1 MQFTVSDIAELDA
14 LAGKLASTVQKGDTI
29 LLDGELG
36 SGKTEFVRHVAKHL
50 GVEDDITSPTFCFL
64 NSYNTNAG
72 FKLHH
77 FDVYRLNSEDELS
90 GVGFDECG
98 YNPTDGVAFIEWASK
113 FPDAMP
119 EDALQLSFSGQGD
132 DPREIIGIANTQR
145 IAHILEGM
153 SNE

>member
-1 MQFTVSDIAELDA
+1 MQFMVSDIGELDV
-14 LAGKLASTVQKGDTI
+14 LAGNLASSLQVGDTI

-36 SGKTEFVRHVAKHL
+36 SGKTEFVRHVAKQL

-64 NSYNTNAG
+64 NSYDTNAS

-90 GVGFDECG
+90 DVGFDECA

-113 FPDAMP
+113 FPDSMP
-119 EDALQLSFSGQGD
+119 EDALHLNFTGQGD
-132 DPREIIGIANTQR
+132 DPREIVATTSSQR
-145 IAHILEGM
+145 MTRILESL

>member
-14 LAGKLASTVQKGDTI
+14 LAGKLASTLQKGDTI

-64 NSYNTNAG
+64 NSYDTNAG

-90 GVGFDECG
+90 DVGFDECG
-98 YNPTDGVAFIEWASK
+98 YNPSDGVAFIEWASK

-119 EDALQLSFSGQGD
+119 EDALQLSFRGQGD
-132 DPREIIGIANTQR
+132 DPREIAVIANTQHMK
-145 IAHILEGM
+145 HILESL